1 MRYPVLLYV
10 RMFSSVWRSMM
21 LPSSALLAPVSAQ
34 VSQVFRPELFQLSR
48 IIRFVLFPL
57 PTFLPPPLSLSP
69 SVRASIMLHCG
80 NLNGEEVFLRLPK
93 LIRMFCR
100 RTIFSLGVLGLWPLR
115 SCLAWSFMVSSDVFY
130 ILSCPP
136 LFFEIISSI

>member
-1 MRYPVLLYV
+1 MRYPVFSYV
-10 RMFSSVWRSMM
+10 LMFSSVWRSMM

-34 VSQVFRPELFQLSR
+34 VSQVFRPELFQFSW
-48 IIRFVLFPL
+48 IIRFTLILL
-57 PTFLPPPLSLSP
+57 PTFLPPPLSFAP
-69 SVRASIMLHCG
+69 SVRARVMLHCG

-115 SCLAWSFMVSSDVFY
+115 SRLAWSFMVSSDVFY